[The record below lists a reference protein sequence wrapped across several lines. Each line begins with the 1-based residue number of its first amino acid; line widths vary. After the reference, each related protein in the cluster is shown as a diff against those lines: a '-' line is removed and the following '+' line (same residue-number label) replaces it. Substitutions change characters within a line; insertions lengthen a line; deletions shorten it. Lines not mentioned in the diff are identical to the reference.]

1 MRLVIGRA
9 LLILL
14 GVIAVI
20 TGGRSVVSGLDAIVD
35 VTTRPA
41 IELDNNIRFVSA
53 IWTAL
58 GVGLFSCVPDPRGN
72 RSALRVLVWL
82 VFAGGVGRLV
92 AFGLHGVSATPYI
105 AIAASELLAPFLLL
119 LLPKT

>member
-1 MRLVIGRA
+1 MRLQVGRV
-9 LLILL
+9 LLVLL
-14 GVIAVI
+14 GLVAVI
-20 TGGRSVVSGLDAIVD
+20 TGGRSVVSGLDGLVD
-35 VTTRPA
+35 VVSRPA
-41 IELDNNIRFVSA
+41 IELDNNVRFLSA

-58 GVGLFSCVPDPRGN
+58 GFGLFSCVPDPRGN

-92 AFGLHGVSATPYI
+92 AFGLHGLPLTPYL
-105 AIAASELLAPFLLL
+105 AIVASELLAPLLLL